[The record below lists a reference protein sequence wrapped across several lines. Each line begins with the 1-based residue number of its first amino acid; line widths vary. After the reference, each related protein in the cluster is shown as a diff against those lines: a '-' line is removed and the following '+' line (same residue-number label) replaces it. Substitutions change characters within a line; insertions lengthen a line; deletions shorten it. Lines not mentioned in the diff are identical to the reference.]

1 MRGVLRLVAVA
12 AGAFCALQGLAV
24 PSAGPAAA
32 AQSARTAT
40 QSWGGGETA
49 DAPITRLYTPPTGT
63 SIASPARDTLF
74 ACKGGTLTRPDRPWI
89 DANGVID
96 VLKRPF
102 VSGSMH
108 WHSVLK
114 VTKTATT
121 RRVKGNGLPDHATG
135 RFPVQEGTPAYK
147 YYAEIPS
154 PGYSSAAAIPI
165 EPWDLDVTVP
175 RDPAIAAEPTC
186 IDQLTTGMALAGG
199 TFHLEVATDAE
210 DRPVD
215 PNAALPL
222 DRCWGHP
229 YETQY
234 HYHGPSQTCFG
245 DARKAAHTRAG
256 HSPLV
261 GYAIDGFGIY
271 GPRGEDGKIVRNADL
286 DVCHGH
292 THAIMWDGR
301 KVVMYHYHLNGEYPY
316 SIGCFRGTPV
326 TVPDSPHGW
335 CHQWKTT
342 SATPGTEA
350 GVVSTVRRRRY

>member
-1 MRGVLRLVAVA
+1 MNVR
-12 AGAFCALQGLAV
+12 
-24 PSAGPAAA
+24 
-32 AQSARTAT
+32 
-40 QSWGGGETA
+40 GGGGGDDGTL
-49 DAPITRLYTPPTGT
+49 ITRLHTPPTGT
-63 SIASPARDTLF
+63 SIASPEHDTLY
-74 ACKGGTLTRPDRPWI
+74 ACRGGTLTRPDRPWI
-89 DANGVID
+89 DAHGVID

-102 VSGSMH
+102 VSGTMH
-108 WHSVLK
+108 WHKVLR
-114 VTKTATT
+114 VTTTTTT
-121 RRVKGNGLPDHATG
+121 RHFEGNGLPGHSTG
-135 RFPVQEGTPAYK
+135 RFPVQKGTPAYK

-154 PGYSSAAAIPI
+154 PGYPNAAAIPI
-165 EPWDLDVTVP
+165 KPWNLDVTVP
-175 RDPAIAAEPTC
+175 RNPIARATPTC
-186 IDQLTTGMALAGG
+186 ISQLTTGMALAGG

-245 DARKAAHTRAG
+245 TAASRESANASRSR

-271 GPRGEDGKIVRNADL
+271 GPRGEDGKIVRNKDL

-292 THAIMWDGR
+292 THAIMWDGKR
-301 KVVMYHYHLNGEYPY
+301 VVMYHYHLNGEYPY

-326 TVPDSPHGW
+326 TVPGDPHGHDW
-335 CHQWKTT
+335 SH
-342 SATPGTEA
+342 
-350 GVVSTVRRRRY
+350 

>member
-1 MRGVLRLVAVA
+1 M
-12 AGAFCALQGLAV
+12 
-24 PSAGPAAA
+24 
-32 AQSARTAT
+32 
-40 QSWGGGETA
+40 
-49 DAPITRLYTPPTGT
+49 ITRLLTPPTGT
-63 SIASPARDTLF
+63 SIASPARDTLY

-89 DANGVID
+89 DAHGVID
-96 VLKRPF
+96 VFKRPF
-102 VSGSMH
+102 VSGTMR
-108 WHSVLK
+108 WHKVLR
-114 VTKTATT
+114 VWTTATK
-121 RRVKGNGLPDHATG
+121 RHFRGNGLPDHFTG
-135 RFPVQEGTPAYK
+135 RFPVQKGTPAYK

-154 PGYSSAAAIPI
+154 PGYPNAAAIPI
-165 EPWDLDVTVP
+165 KSWNLDVTVP
-175 RDPAIAAEPTC
+175 RNPTVAAQPTC

-199 TFHLEVATDAE
+199 TFHLEVATDAA

-234 HYHGPSQTCFG
+234 HYHGPSQTCF
-245 DARKAAHTRAG
+245 DKASGRPKHGVLG

-271 GPRGEDGKIVRNADL
+271 GPRGEDGKIVRNEDL

-292 THAIMWDGR
+292 THAITWDGK

-326 TVPDSPHGW
+326 TVPGSGHGW
-335 CHQWKTT
+335 CHQWDRSSTL
-342 SATPGTEA
+342 AAVGT
-350 GVVSTVRRRRY
+350 RRRH